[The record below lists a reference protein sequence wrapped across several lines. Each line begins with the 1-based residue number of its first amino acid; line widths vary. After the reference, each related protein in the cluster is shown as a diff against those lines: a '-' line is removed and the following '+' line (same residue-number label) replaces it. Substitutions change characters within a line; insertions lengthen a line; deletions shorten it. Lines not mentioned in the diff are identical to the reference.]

1 MFEHNNSL
9 FLDENAKNFWS
20 LDMEP
25 IYDEQKATSHILL
38 RGRATRDSKN
48 TDELKQANYSY
59 RDLYQSRPWMGIQYT
74 ISNPTEDNLRWDG
87 NHHKNY
93 LRAGAQN
100 IINNKELDK
109 LNVYV
114 TVNGTNANIIK
125 GDKLPIAIVKSDRIE
140 TALIDTTSM
149 GHDLVDKFYSGWYYV
164 KGFTINWNKAN
175 ANSIISNFSQTFIL
189 TRREWPTPIAVTPII
204 NPKNNK

>member
-9 FLDENAKNFWS
+9 FSDENARNFWS

-25 IYDEQKATSHILL
+25 MYDEKKTTSHILL
-38 RGRATRDSKN
+38 RGRANRDPKN
-48 TDELKQANYSY
+48 TSESMQANYSY
-59 RDLYQSRPWMGIQYT
+59 PELYQSRPWMGIQYS
-74 ISNPTEDNLRWDG
+74 ISNPNEDNLRWDG

-114 TVNGTNANIIK
+114 TVNGTNSNVIR
-125 GDKLPIAIVKSDRIE
+125 GDKIPIAIVKSDRIE
-140 TALIDTTSM
+140 AALIDIESK

-164 KGFTINWNKAN
+164 KGFSINWNKGN
-175 ANSIISNFSQTFIL
+175 ANSIISNFSETFLL
-189 TRREWPTPIAVTPII
+189 TRREWPTPIDVAPIT